1 MRCFIFSINT
11 FSETA
16 MTKPKNVPSTLFL
29 LFLQNQ
35 TVLRILDALPNT
47 DLNDEMS
54 RLLIDQA
61 EILQSVIDADPF
73 DPQLI
78 EELCEDTIR
87 IFDHYNQNSPLPKSQ
102 F

>member
-1 MRCFIFSINT
+1 
-11 FSETA
+11 

-61 EILQSVIDADPF
+61 EILQSIIDADPF
-73 DPQLI
+73 DLQLI

-87 IFDHYNQNSPLPKSQ
+87 IFDYYNQNSTLPKSQ